1 MIKSLPC
8 IGIQYGKSKSG
19 NPFTKVW
26 IDVTDCFPE
35 TERIG
40 VYSSTAFYI
49 GHLPRDVVGNDVL
62 CSVDRFGKVTD
73 IDIKF

>member
-19 NPFTKVW
+19 NSFTKVW
-26 IDVTDCFPE
+26 IDVTDCIPE
-35 TERIG
+35 NNRIG
-40 VYSSTAFYI
+40 VYSSTAFYSGI
-49 GHLPRDVVGNDVL
+49 LPRDVVGNDVL

-73 IDIKF
+73 IDIKY